1 MLYNSKY
8 SDWTV
13 AQYKDYSY
21 CYIAKSKYILLPL
34 DCLVSTAAT
43 SLKPIGPTILV
54 EWEDDLH

>member
-8 SDWTV
+8 SAWAV

-21 CYIAKSKYILLPL
+21 FCVGGGGCILLPL
-34 DCLVSTAAT
+34 DCLVSRATT

-54 EWEDDLH
+54 EWEE